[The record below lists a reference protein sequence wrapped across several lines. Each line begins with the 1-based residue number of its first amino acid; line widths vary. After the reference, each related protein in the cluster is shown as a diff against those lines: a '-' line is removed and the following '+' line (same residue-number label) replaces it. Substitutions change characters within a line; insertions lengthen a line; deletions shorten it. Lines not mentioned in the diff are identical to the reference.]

1 MANKRE
7 TKMDGLAEVI
17 SALEAIG
24 VDVKS
29 KKLQD
34 IIRKESQCIIDT
46 AQNLAPK
53 DTGNMAKSIMFI
65 TKLDKQNRE
74 KVLIGLNRNYY
85 NHYLGVMWEYG
96 TAPRI
101 QSNGRYTGSLAPR
114 PFMRPALDQNKNK
127 VTEGIIKGVDKMLRD
142 LAKKNN
148 LIYK

>member
-1 MANKRE
+1 MASKRE
-7 TKMDGLAEVI
+7 NKMDGLAEVI

-34 IIRKESQCIIDT
+34 IIKKESQCIIDT